1 MIRSLVITTIAAAWL
16 LAGNAQAETAP
27 KPLSDADTAEI
38 KAITETYVQPTL
50 TTVNSVV
57 LEATSNPKH
66 ACELARDGGK
76 RLDEVKD
83 RIAGV
88 RVRLVAEGKTTEAA
102 DVLAGHVVE
111 SRENLAKMEKRVCDG
126 SLALAAGD
134 PEVAKLQ
141 TFLSASVTDIRL
153 ALAARERGDHAATC
167 KALGD
172 VVHDISGAVDVMHV
186 LRARIP
192 NGTAEAAEADKQLVL
207 VGPSVEIW
215 KKALADCLAEND
227 N

>member
-1 MIRSLVITTIAAAWL
+1 MCVTSLAAAWL
-16 LAGNAQAETAP
+16 LVGSAQAETTP
-27 KPLSDADTAEI
+27 KPLSEADTAEI
-38 KAITETYVQPTL
+38 KAIAETYVQPTL

-66 ACELARDGGK
+66 ACELARDGEK

-88 RVRLVAEGKTTEAA
+88 HVRLVAEGKTTEAA
-102 DVLAGHVVE
+102 DTLADHVVD

-134 PEVAKLQ
+134 PEVVKLQ
-141 TFLSASVTDIRL
+141 TFLSASVTDIRVV
-153 ALAARERGDHAATC
+153 LAAKERGDHPATC

-172 VVHDISGAVDVMHV
+172 VVRDISGAVDVMHV
-186 LRARIP
+186 LRGRIP
-192 NGTAEAAEADKQLVL
+192 NGTAEAAEADKQLVQ
-207 VGPSVEIW
+207 VGPAVEMW

-227 N
+227 D